1 MTGEENAT
9 FVWAQSFGTGELDD
23 RTEDCLRSGGGR
35 YPGVPLEVDLDAVEN
50 PDDIIIPKADI
61 LRKVMRA
68 DGSLHYQRRQGP
80 GDIPVVDAT
89 GNAIFDFPADGP
101 DLFISPQR
109 LKGKLDD
116 IL

>member
-1 MTGEENAT
+1 MTGEEKAT
-9 FVWAQSFGTGELDD
+9 FVSAQSFGTGELDD
-23 RTEDCLRSGGGR
+23 RTMTCLRRGGGR

-80 GDIPVVDAT
+80 GDIPVVDAG
-89 GNAIFDFPADGP
+89 GNALFEFPAGP
-101 DLFISPQR
+101 DLVIS
-109 LKGKLDD
+109 LKELKEDLDD
-116 IL
+116 LL